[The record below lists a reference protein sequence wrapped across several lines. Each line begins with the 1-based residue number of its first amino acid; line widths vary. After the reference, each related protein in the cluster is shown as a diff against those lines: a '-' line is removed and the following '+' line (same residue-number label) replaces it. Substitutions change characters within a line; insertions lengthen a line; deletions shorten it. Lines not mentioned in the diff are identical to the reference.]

1 MRKMRFVYLAFIMTA
16 MLVVWG
22 CSNGGNNN
30 TANPADTTAAPSTGT
45 NTAASGSD
53 GTSELVEEI
62 NYPVSQAIPTLDP
75 HLALNTNTN
84 ITHNIFEGLFAFN
97 SNFEPVPMLAESYDL
112 SEDGKVYTFHLRQ
125 GVLFHNGKE
134 MKADDVVASLNRWKS
149 LVARAKALMG
159 DSEFTKVDDY
169 TVELSLATPKNDVL
183 VQLSHV
189 LNYAAIMPKEIVD
202 AAPATGVTEYIG
214 TGPYQFVEWKQDQYV
229 KVSRFADYK
238 PSETPAD
245 GLSGVKKAKFNN
257 VYFKLALDSTTRLS
271 SFLSGDFKEVDVSV
285 DNLPQLSNTAGVTIN
300 KRLASDLNIVFNKK
314 SKLFSNVK
322 YREAVAAV
330 MNADQIMLG
339 VVSDPELYRLNS
351 SYMYKENNT
360 FYSEKGAEM
369 YNQNN
374 PDKAKALLAEAG
386 YNGEEVVILT
396 TKELGGLFYNAS
408 VMLGA
413 QLESIG
419 MKVKIDIYDFATL
432 LTKRGEEGSWDIYP
446 GVFTMPAAPSQLL
459 YIYPTYGF
467 ADDAKLAELVGKLT
481 AAIGADNIKT
491 ANDEL
496 QQYIWEYLPV
506 IKVGD
511 IYNYYAVK
519 DEMNGL
525 TITNGIPNLA
535 NFKTE

>member
-1 MRKMRFVYLAFIMTA
+1 MKKMRFVSVAFMLVA
-16 MLVVWG
+16 MFVVWG
-22 CSNGGNNN
+22 CSNGGANTSSTAGNNN
-30 TANPADTTAAPSTGT
+30 GTQSSSAPSSNTGST
-45 NTAASGSD
+45 DSPA
-53 GTSELVEEI
+53 LIEEI

-84 ITHNIFEGLFAFN
+84 IIHNIYEGLFAFN

-134 MKADDVVASLNRWKS
+134 MTADDVVSSLNRWKTV
-149 LVARAKALMG
+149 VARAQTLLG

-189 LNYAAIMPKEIVD
+189 LNYAAIMPKEIAD

-229 KVSRFADYK
+229 HVSRFADYQ
-238 PSETPAD
+238 PSATPAD
-245 GLSGVKKAKFNN
+245 GLSGVKTAKFNN
-257 VYFKLALDSTTRLS
+257 IYFKLALDSTTRLS
-271 SFLSGDFKEVDVSV
+271 SFLSNDFKFVDVSV
-285 DNLPQLSNTAGVTIN
+285 DNLPQLSSTPGVTIN
-300 KRLASDLNIVFNKK
+300 KQLSSDLNLVFNKK

-330 MNADQIMLG
+330 INADQIMQG

-351 SYMYKENNT
+351 SYMYKENST
-360 FYSEKGAEM
+360 YYSEKGAEM
-369 YNQNN
+369 SNQNN
-374 PDKAKALLAEAG
+374 PDKAKQLLAEAG

-408 VMLGA
+408 VMLA
-413 QLESIG
+413 SQLESIG

-459 YIYPTYGF
+459 YIYPAYGF
-467 ADDAKLAELVGKLT
+467 ADDAKLAELIGNLT
-481 AAIGADNIKT
+481 GAIGADNIKT

-511 IYNYYAVK
+511 MYNYYAVK

-525 TITNGIPNLA
+525 TITNGIPNLG
-535 NFKTE
+535 NVTGQ